1 MGKTAAGDKTT
12 TSADANIEQTF
23 STLQAKQ
30 QFFTSAISMSWQL
43 ALTIIIPV
51 VAGKGKM
58 VAMAHSLSTRRAV
71 SVRVRLLIATAQM
84 KSICLLFNGCYSS
97 QLRASLYP
105 MVAFA
110 GGRRDRI

>member
-51 VAGKGKM
+51 VAGVKLDAHFDTAPSLTLAGFFLA
-58 VAMAHSLSTRRAV
+58 VAMGSVVVWNTVNGVSKLQADDEKRSLLKIRR
-71 SVRVRLLIATAQM
+71 
-84 KSICLLFNGCYSS
+84 KK
-97 QLRASLYP
+97 RAK
-105 MVAFA
+105 
-110 GGRRDRI
+110 